1 MKVEEFYRE
10 CELRL
15 KPEVARSVPKAVLAV
30 NKCLRGLVSRL
41 PFLQKENAGQLK
53 QTKLI
58 HYVDDVLKYKE
69 ILLAGVLGYTEDL
82 YGDILDECTDSTDE
96 NESRPQHTGYEE
108 ID

>member
-1 MKVEEFYRE
+1 MHRITYPRYNMKLEEFYRE

-30 NKCLRGLVSRL
+30 SKCLRGLVSRL

-58 HYVDDVLKYKE
+58 HYVDDVLKVGLIFE
-69 ILLAGVLGYTEDL
+69 NVLVKVM
-82 YGDILDECTDSTDE
+82 
-96 NESRPQHTGYEE
+96 
-108 ID
+108 